1 MTVDVPFANSGY
13 TNYQI
18 RGQTSFQGITTPADV
33 WRKFFIVPPSVA
45 QYVVQNFSH
54 SVPWSGGV
62 QDALVMTTTPQ
73 ANVFF
78 SNSGNAISWPM
89 PIQVIPW
96 GTGIYATQATGTC
109 TISSGHVAS
118 VSLSTGGT
126 GYPPSSIMIPI
137 TFMGGGGAGATG
149 YATSNSS
156 GVITAVTLTGGSAGY
171 GYTSAPTVQIGV
183 QTGYIE
189 FYQPICAAYCSQ
201 GQLNAGG
208 SAIPAPTDIQVLVPY
223 SFGAMTAVA
232 PSSSYA
238 GTAYTV
244 NGVQRTW
251 YLDYPEW
258 LDYGQQTAYNTL
270 AAQKLLTVQN
280 TVIEGSLTYYGKQ
293 ATFFL
298 LGNAVNIAGATYT
311 TGYEAIAAPAR
322 SVVLDYM
329 PDGGGLE
336 WITRINFSTRM
347 KPFTGDRLYA
357 HPNYLAAKGLG
368 YSTPWG
374 DPTKTGQRAAAMT
387 GTIFQGADFSG
398 GFVGAL
404 EGAGSMAFGDLSG
417 LEGASRGVPR
427 VTIADAERENQRQR
441 RDDRLEQQQ
450 LAAQRARDGR
460 HQEGPPSTL
469 NEPSIGAERPF
480 EEVNPSTADIRQAER
495 RERARDREARREEEF
510 GE

>member
-1 MTVDVPFANSGY
+1 QGQVSIGSGSLIYGWTAAQQSAWTYNSFINPAGAWEDGTINSMTSTTLSVTALHPIPIAYSSTSWWSSLNAEVWAYTLVGGAAVFNEQRRITSITTPSGNTYTMTVDVPFANSGY
-13 TNYQI
+13 ANYQI

-45 QYVVQNFSH
+45 QSVVQNFSH

-118 VSLSTGGT
+118 VSLSTGGA
-126 GYPPSSIMIPI
+126 GYPPSSTVIPI
-137 TFMGGGGAGATG
+137 TFMGGAGAGATG

-201 GQLNAGG
+201 SQLNAGG

-223 SFGAMTAVA
+223 SFGAMTAIA

-280 TVIEGSLTYYGKQ
+280 TVVEGSLTYYGKQ

-347 KPFTGDRLYA
+347 KPF
-357 HPNYLAAKGLG
+357 
-368 YSTPWG
+368 
-374 DPTKTGQRAAAMT
+374 
-387 GTIFQGADFSG
+387 
-398 GFVGAL
+398 
-404 EGAGSMAFGDLSG
+404 
-417 LEGASRGVPR
+417 
-427 VTIADAERENQRQR
+427 
-441 RDDRLEQQQ
+441 
-450 LAAQRARDGR
+450 
-460 HQEGPPSTL
+460 
-469 NEPSIGAERPF
+469 
-480 EEVNPSTADIRQAER
+480 
-495 RERARDREARREEEF
+495 
-510 GE
+510 